1 MELKLIFPYRL
12 EEKNDHDGHD
22 GQHQDDGLS
31 LRTLSKAVSSRFRS
45 RQNSMTSQVSLPQS
59 TFDRMKAQ
67 IKMQKKAKL
76 SRISRNHSTRSS
88 LQSSI
93 NSHDLNMSQ
102 YSLASNFLWSKPRAN
117 QKNSKILTLDVK
129 TIGNVQFFFSSWQFC
144 TLDGVLN
151 FTYQKNY
158 EKFRETL
165 FTFKLPK

>member
-1 MELKLIFPYRL
+1 MIFPYRL
-12 EEKNDHDGHD
+12 EEKNDHD

-117 QKNSKILTLDVK
+117 QKNSRILTLDVK
-129 TIGNVQFFFSSWQFC
+129 TIGNVQFYISCQFC
-144 TLDGVLN
+144 TLGGVLII
-151 FTYQKNY
+151 TKRRILHRKKTRKNS
-158 EKFRETL
+158 
-165 FTFKLPK
+165 

>member
-1 MELKLIFPYRL
+1 MIFPYRL
-12 EEKNDHDGHD
+12 EEKNDHD

-117 QKNSKILTLDVK
+117 QKNSRILTLDVK
-129 TIGNVQFFFSSWQFC
+129 TIGNVQFYISCQFC
-144 TLDGVLN
+144 TLGGVLIITKRRILHRKKTWKNSWN
-151 FTYQKNY
+151 FVYI
-158 EKFRETL
+158 
-165 FTFKLPK
+165 

>member
-1 MELKLIFPYRL
+1 MIFPYRL
-12 EEKNDHDGHD
+12 EEKNDHD

-129 TIGNVQFFFSSWQFC
+129 TIGNVQFYISCQFC

-158 EKFRETL
+158 EKLRETL
-165 FTFKLPK
+165 FRFKLHSAELLSF